1 LENGGDWRIEKR
13 ELDLE
18 SGIHAGVAARHRTG
32 VKSRQRVI
40 ASMACVQSQ
49 LIRMNPEAKITELGL
64 VLPTPPPTAGSY
76 VPTVRTGNL
85 LYCAGTICLV
95 NGQMTHTGQVGK
107 EQTVQ
112 TAYKSAEI
120 CALNTLAN
128 IKAAT
133 GSLEK
138 VAKIV
143 FVSGFV
149 NAVDGFTESPAVIN
163 GASDLFLKVFG
174 DAGKHARA
182 AVAVNGLPRGS
193 TTEVQVVVE
202 LKV

>member
-1 LENGGDWRIEKR
+1 M
-13 ELDLE
+13 
-18 SGIHAGVAARHRTG
+18 T
-32 VKSRQRVI
+32 
-40 ASMACVQSQ
+40 
-49 LIRMNPEAKITELGL
+49 PEAKLTELGL
-64 VLPTPPPTAGSY
+64 TLPTPPAAAGSY
-76 VPTVRTGNL
+76 VPTVKTGNL
-85 LYCAGTICLV
+85 LYCAGTICAV
-95 NGQMTHTGQVGK
+95 NGQMTHTGQVGR

-112 TAYKSAEI
+112 SGYKSAEI

-133 GSLEK
+133 GSLEN
-138 VAKIV
+138 VARIV

-163 GASDLFLKVFG
+163 GASDLFVKIFG
-174 DAGKHARA
+174 DAGRHARA

-202 LKV
+202 LKQ